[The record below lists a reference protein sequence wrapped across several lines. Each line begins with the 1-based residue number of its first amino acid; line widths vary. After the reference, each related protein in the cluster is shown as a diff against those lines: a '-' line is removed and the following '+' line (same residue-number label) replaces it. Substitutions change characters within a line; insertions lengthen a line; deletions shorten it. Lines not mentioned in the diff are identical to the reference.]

1 MQFSMRSGGL
11 AATLFVALA
20 LTLAG
25 CGSTTTTTT
34 SQGPVSL
41 QETGSTLLYPLFQI
55 WAPAYTKSHKDIK
68 ITPQGTGSGTG
79 ISDAVNGTVQIGAS
93 DAYMANAQMQAD
105 PGMLNIPL
113 AISAQQIMYN
123 LPGLN
128 QQHLHLTGPVLAGIY
143 TGKITM
149 WNDPAIKALNPGV
162 QLPAVKIVPIHR
174 SDGSG
179 DTFLFSQYLSF
190 SDSAVWAAPKGPGY
204 GTTISW
210 PSVPSSISAT
220 GNGGMVE
227 ALQQN
232 KGGIAYVGISFL
244 NQAVQDG
251 LGYAAIENKAGQF
264 LLPTAQTISAEAQS
278 LVGTTPKDERVS
290 LIYGPAQGAYPI
302 INYEYAIVNAKQ
314 ASPGTAK
321 AVRQF
326 LTWALTT
333 GNQPT
338 YLDQVHF
345 LPLPSAIVKMSE
357 AQIAKVQ

>member
-1 MQFSMRSGGL
+1 MKFSLRSGGL
-11 AATLFVALA
+11 AAALAGALA
-20 LTLAG
+20 LSLAG
-25 CGSTTTTTT
+25 CGSATTQ

-55 WAPAYTKSHKDIK
+55 WAPAYTKAHSDVK

-93 DAYMANAQMQAD
+93 DAYMADAQMSAD
-105 PGMLNIPL
+105 PGILNIPL

-123 LPGLN
+123 VPGLN
-128 QQHLHLTGPVLAGIY
+128 QQHLHLSGQVVAGIY
-143 TGKITM
+143 IGKIAM
-149 WNDPAIKALNPGV
+149 WNDAAIKALNPGV
-162 QLPAVKIVPIHR
+162 ALPALRIVPIHR
-174 SDGSG
+174 ADGSG

-190 SDSAVWAAPKGPGY
+190 SNPTTWGSANGPQY
-204 GTTISW
+204 ATSISW
-210 PSVPSSISAT
+210 PSVPASLSAT

-232 KGGIAYVGISFL
+232 KGGIAYVGISYL
-244 NQAVQDG
+244 SQAVQDG
-251 LGYAAIENKAGQF
+251 IGYAAIQNKAGQF
-264 LLPTAQTISAEAQS
+264 VLPTPQTISAEAQS
-278 LVGTTPKDERVS
+278 LVGQTPKDERVS
-290 LIYGPAQGAYPI
+290 LIYGPAPGAYPI
-302 INYEYAIVNAKQ
+302 INYEYAIVNSKQ
-314 ASPGTAK
+314 SSPATAK

-333 GNQPT
+333 GNQST

-345 LPLPSAIVKMSE
+345 LPLPPAIVKLSE

>member
-1 MQFSMRSGGL
+1 MTFSLRSGGL
-11 AATLFVALA
+11 AAALVGALA

-25 CGSTTTTTT
+25 CGSTSTA

-55 WAPAYTKSHKDIK
+55 WAPAYTKTHKNIK

-128 QQHLHLTGPVLAGIY
+128 QQHLHLSGQVIAGIY
-143 TGKITM
+143 TGSITM
-149 WNDPAIKALNPGV
+149 WNDSAIKALNPGV
-162 QLPAVKIVPIHR
+162 QLPALKIVPIHR
-174 SDGSG
+174 ADGSG

-190 SDSAVWAAPKGPGY
+190 SNPTTWGSSKGPQY
-204 GTTISW
+204 ATTISW
-210 PSVPSSISAT
+210 PSVPNSISAT

-264 LLPTAQTISAEAQS
+264 VLPTAQTISTEAQS

-314 ASPGTAK
+314 SSSATAK

-333 GNQPT
+333 GNQPS
-338 YLDQVHF
+338 YVNQVHF
-345 LPLPSAIVKMSE
+345 LPLPSAIVKLSE
-357 AQIAKVQ
+357 AQIAKVK

>member
-1 MQFSMRSGGL
+1 MKFSLHSGGV
-11 AATLFVALA
+11 AAALVGALA

-25 CGSTTTTTT
+25 CGSTTST

-55 WAPAYTKSHKDIK
+55 WAPAYTKDHASVK
-68 ITPQGTGSGTG
+68 ITTQGTGSGTG

-93 DAYMANAQMQAD
+93 DAYMANAQMSAD

-128 QQHLHLTGPVLAGIY
+128 QEHLHLSGQVLADIY

-149 WNDPAIKALNPGV
+149 WNDSAIKALNPGV
-162 QLPAVKIVPIHR
+162 QLPQIRIVPIHR
-174 SDGSG
+174 ADGSG
-179 DTFLFSQYLSF
+179 DTFLFTQYLSF
-190 SDSAVWAAPKGPGY
+190 SNPQSWGSPKGPQY
-204 GTTISW
+204 ATSISW
-210 PSVPSSISAT
+210 PSVQNSISAT

-227 ALQQN
+227 ALQQT

-251 LGYAAIENKAGQF
+251 IGYAAVENAAGEF
-264 LLPTAQTISAEAQS
+264 LLPTAQTIQTEAQS
-278 LVGTTPKDERVS
+278 LVGKTPADERVS

-302 INYEYAIVNAKQ
+302 INYEYAIVNSKQ
-314 ASPGTAK
+314 ASPTTAK
-321 AVRQF
+321 AVRDF

-333 GNQPT
+333 GNQAS

-345 LPLPSAIVKMSE
+345 LPLPSAVVKLSE
-357 AQIAKVQ
+357 AQIAKVK

>member
-1 MQFSMRSGGL
+1 MKFSLRSGGL
-11 AATLFVALA
+11 ASALVGALA
-20 LTLAG
+20 LSLAG
-25 CGSTTTTTT
+25 CGSATTQN
-34 SQGPVSL
+34 QGTVSL

-55 WAPAYTKSHKDIK
+55 WAPAYTKDHSSVK

-79 ISDAVNGTVQIGAS
+79 IADAVNGTVQIGAS
-93 DAYMANAQMQAD
+93 DAYMANAQMSAD

-123 LPGLN
+123 IPGLN
-128 QQHLHLTGPVLAGIY
+128 HQHLHLSGQVLARIY

-149 WNDPAIKALNPGV
+149 WNDAAIKALNPGIA
-162 QLPAVKIVPIHR
+162 LPALRIVPIHR
-174 SDGSG
+174 ADGSG

-190 SDSAVWAAPKGPGY
+190 SNPTTWGSANGPQY
-204 GTTISW
+204 ATSISW
-210 PSVPSSISAT
+210 PPVPASLSAT

-232 KGGIAYVGISFL
+232 KGGIAYVGISYL
-244 NQAVQDG
+244 SQAVNAG

-264 LLPTAQTISAEAQS
+264 VLPTAQTISTEAQS
-278 LVGTTPKDERVS
+278 LVGQTPKDERVS

-314 ASPGTAK
+314 SSSTTAK

-338 YLDQVHF
+338 YLEQVHF
-345 LPLPSAIVKMSE
+345 LPLPPAIVKLSE

>member
-1 MQFSMRSGGL
+1 MKLSWRNGGIV
-11 AATLFVALA
+11 AALA
-20 LTLAG
+20 SALLLTVAG
-25 CGSTTTTTT
+25 CGSTTAQG
-34 SQGPVSL
+34 SQGPIAL

-55 WAPAYTKSHKDIK
+55 WVPAYTKDHSGVK

-79 ISDAVNGTVQIGAS
+79 IADAANGTVQIGAS
-93 DAYMANAQMQAD
+93 DAYMATAQMSAD

-123 LPGLN
+123 VPGLN
-128 QQHLHLTGPVLAGIY
+128 QTHLHLSGQVLANIY
-143 TGKITM
+143 TGKIAM
-149 WNDPAIKALNPGV
+149 WNDPAISALNPGV
-162 QLPAVKIVPIHR
+162 QLPALKIVPIHR
-174 SDGSG
+174 ADGSG

-190 SDSAVWAAPKGPGY
+190 SAPSIWAGSKGPGY

-210 PSVPSSISAT
+210 PSVPASISAT

-232 KGGIAYVGISFL
+232 KGGIAYVGISYL
-244 NQAVQDG
+244 SQAVRYG

-264 LLPTAQTISAEAQS
+264 VLPTAQTISTEANS
-278 LVGTTPKDERVS
+278 LVGQTPKDERVS

-302 INYEYAIVNAKQ
+302 INYEYAIVNARQ
-314 ASPGTAK
+314 ASPAMAK

-326 LTWALTT
+326 LSWALTS
-333 GNQPT
+333 GNKAT
-338 YLDQVHF
+338 YLEQVHF
-345 LPLPSAIVKMSE
+345 LPLPPAIVKLSE